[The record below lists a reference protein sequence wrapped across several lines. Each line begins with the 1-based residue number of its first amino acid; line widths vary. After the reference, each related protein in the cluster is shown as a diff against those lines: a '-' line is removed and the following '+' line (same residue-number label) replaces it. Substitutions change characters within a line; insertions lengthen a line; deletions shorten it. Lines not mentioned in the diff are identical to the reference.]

1 MLCSKSYSQPVVL
14 TAHLA
19 GRSASLEDIEK
30 EIQKGIQ
37 SSVERHRERRRF
49 GQAVIRAHGK
59 PGAEQS
65 LQSCKWSKNRTQ
77 EPVIKKS
84 YLVSAKIYS

>member
-37 SSVERHRERRRF
+37 SSVERHRERGGLDRLLFEPMGNLEQNR
-49 GQAVIRAHGK
+49 VYRAASGPRIEH
-59 PGAEQS
+59 
-65 LQSCKWSKNRTQ
+65 KN
-77 EPVIKKS
+77 
-84 YLVSAKIYS
+84 L